1 MASLRLYLAL
11 GLLAAFLALGGVAI
25 WYRGQAISAE
35 AETRKAKADLATAI
49 AANAAQQETI
59 GRLRASAEAND
70 RIVAAMTDQL
80 AAINAAVADTN
91 QQIGD
96 LKDANK
102 DVRAYL
108 AGRVPADLDRLL
120 NR

>member
-1 MASLRLYLAL
+1 MMQLRLYLAL
-11 GLLAAFLALGGVAI
+11 GTLIAFLGLAAVAL
-25 WYRGQAISAE
+25 WYRGEAISAE
-35 AETRKAKADLATAI
+35 AETRQAKADLATAV

-70 RIVAAMTDQL
+70 RIVSQMTDQL

-96 LKDANK
+96 LKDANE

-108 AGRVPADLDRLL
+108 AGRVPDDLNRLL

>member
-1 MASLRLYLAL
+1 MAQIKLAIA
-11 GLLAAFLALGGVAI
+11 GIVLLVFAGMGVAV
-25 WYRGQAISAE
+25 YKYKADAADARAE
-35 AETRKAKADLATAI
+35 ARQAKADLGAAE

-70 RIVAAMTDQL
+70 RIVAKMADDL
-80 AAINAAVADTN
+80 AGINATVAETN

-96 LKDANK
+96 LKDANEAVH
-102 DVRAYL
+102 DYL
-108 AGRVPADLDRLL
+108 ARAVPADLDRLL

>member
-1 MASLRLYLAL
+1 MMQIRLAIA
-11 GLLAAFLALGGVAI
+11 GIVLLAFSAMGVAV
-25 WYRGQAISAE
+25 YKYKSDATTARAQAAQ
-35 AETRKAKADLATAI
+35 AKADLATAE
-49 AANAAQQETI
+49 AANKAQQETI

-70 RIVAAMTDQL
+70 RIIVQMTDQL
-80 AAINAAVADTN
+80 ATINAAVADTN

-96 LKDANK
+96 LKDANE

>member
-1 MASLRLYLAL
+1 MGVRAWLAL
-11 GLLAAFLALGGVAI
+11 GLLAAFLGIVAI
-25 WYRGQAISAE
+25 ALWYRGEAISAE
-35 AETRKAKADLATAI
+35 ANAAKARAGLATAT
-49 AANAAQQETI
+49 AANAVQQETI
-59 GRLRASAEAND
+59 GRLRATAEAND
-70 RIVAAMTDQL
+70 RLVAQMTDQL

-91 QQIGD
+91 QQIGE
-96 LKDANK
+96 LKDANE

>member
-1 MASLRLYLAL
+1 MTIRAYLAL
-11 GLLAAFLALGGVAI
+11 GILIAFLALCGLAL
-25 WYRGQAISAE
+25 WYRGEAISAV
-35 AETRKAKADLATAI
+35 ADALKARADLATAE
-49 AANAAQQETI
+49 AANKAQQETI
-59 GRLRASAEAND
+59 GRMRASAEAND
-70 RIVAAMTDQL
+70 RIVARMADDL
-80 AAINAAVADTN
+80 ADINAAVADTN

-96 LKDANK
+96 LKDANE